1 MIKSAFSA
9 SDNQTLYRNQM
20 KLLIQTGCKYSC
32 RVTVDL
38 AGRRFNAKSMMHIG
52 DIKAPEPDSGLNYC
66 LTARTRS
73 VPWRNI
79 PEFWRQIEKEI
90 SNENHEILSKG
101 MGRRMESGEFGPVN
115 MRQ

>member
-20 KLLIQTGCKYSC
+20 KLLIQTGCKYRC

-52 DIKAPEPDSGLNYC
+52 DI
-66 LTARTRS
+66 
-73 VPWRNI
+73 
-79 PEFWRQIEKEI
+79 
-90 SNENHEILSKG
+90 
-101 MGRRMESGEFGPVN
+101 
-115 MRQ
+115 